1 MVETEPTQ
9 KEGKGLDDEIKGCPF
24 CLVEF
29 TEADKTNNKILCE
42 CGKTFKVI
50 RYS

>member
-1 MVETEPTQ
+1 MSEKEPTA
-9 KEGKGLDDEIKGCPF
+9 KEGKGLDDDIICCPF
-24 CLVEF
+24 CQ
-29 TEADKTNNKILCE
+29 TEWTEKDQTNKKILCE